1 MEIGREIKELM
12 SSAEL
17 DAAITANAN
26 EIHARL
32 PEGRLILV
40 GIRRR
45 GAPLA
50 ERMAAKLRAMGRDV
64 LVGILDITL
73 YRDDLSEI
81 GPVPMIGKTEIPF
94 KITGYPLVLV
104 DDVLFTG
111 RTIRAALDCLNDFGR
126 PKLIHLA
133 VLVDRGGRE
142 LPIAAN
148 YIGMKVKVGPS
159 QEVLVKL
166 REVDGEDR
174 VVLLEID
181 TEEEI
186 EEG

>member
-1 MEIGREIKELM
+1 MEIGREVRELM
-12 SSAEL
+12 TSEEL
-17 DAAITANAN
+17 DAALTTIANSIN
-26 EIHARL
+26 TGI
-32 PEGRLILV
+32 PDGKLILV

-50 ERMAAKLRAMGRDV
+50 ERLAARLRAVGRDV

-81 GPVPMIGKTEIPF
+81 GPVPMVGKTEIPF

-111 RTIRAALDCLNDFGR
+111 RTIRAALDCLVDFGR
-126 PKLIHLA
+126 PKRIELA

-142 LPIAAN
+142 LPIAAD
-148 YIGMKVKVGPS
+148 YVGLKVNTGPD
-159 QEVLVKL
+159 QAVLSRV
-166 REVDGEDR
+166 REIDGEDK
-174 VVLLEID
+174 VVLLEV
-181 TEEEI
+181 EPES

>member
-1 MEIGREIKELM
+1 MEIGREIRELM
-12 SSAEL
+12 SGKEL
-17 DAAITANAN
+17 DAALTDIAEQINN
-26 EIHARL
+26 GI
-32 PEGRLILV
+32 PNGKMILV

-50 ERMAAKLRAMGRDV
+50 ERLAAKLRGLGRDIN
-64 LVGILDITL
+64 VGILDITL

-81 GPVPMIGKTEIPF
+81 GPVPMVGKTDISF

-111 RTIRAALDCLNDFGR
+111 RTVRAALDCLNDFGR
-126 PKLIHLA
+126 PRLIHLA
-133 VLVDRGGRE
+133 ALVDRGGRE

-148 YIGMKVKVGPS
+148 YVRLTVSVEEG
-159 QEVLVKL
+159 QTVLVMV
-166 REVDGEDR
+166 REIDGEDR
-174 VVLLEID
+174 VVLLEVDPEII
-181 TEEEI
+181 I

>member
-1 MEIGREIKELM
+1 MEIGREIRELM
-12 SSAEL
+12 SAREL
-17 DAAITANAN
+17 DAALADIAGQINTGIPN
-26 EIHARL
+26 
-32 PEGRLILV
+32 GRLILV
-40 GIRRR
+40 GIRSR

-50 ERMAAKLRAMGRDV
+50 ERLAARLRALKREV
-64 LVGILDITL
+64 SVGILDITL

-94 KITGYPLVLV
+94 KITGSPLVLV

-126 PKLIHLA
+126 PKLIHL
-133 VLVDRGGRE
+133 VELVDRGGRE

-148 YIGMKVKVGPS
+148 YVGMKISVENGQTVQVELS
-159 QEVLVKL
+159 EL
-166 REVDGEDR
+166 DGEDR
-174 VVLLEID
+174 VVLLQVD
-181 TEEEI
+181 PMS

>member
-1 MEIGREIKELM
+1 MEIGREIRDVM
-12 SSAEL
+12 SGEKLDSAL
-17 DAAITANAN
+17 TDIAKQINKG
-26 EIHARL
+26 IPFGKL
-32 PEGRLILV
+32 LLV

-50 ERMAAKLRAMGRDV
+50 ERLAAKLRALKRDSS
-64 LVGILDITL
+64 VGIMDITL

-94 KITGYPLVLV
+94 KITGSPVVLV

-111 RTIRAALDCLNDFGR
+111 RTIRAAMDCLNDFGR

-133 VLVDRGGRE
+133 ALVDRGGRE

-148 YIGMKVKVGPS
+148 YVGMKISIEDGQTVQVQV
-159 QEVLVKL
+159 QEL
-166 REVDGEDR
+166 DGEDR
-174 VVLLEID
+174 VVLLEVD
-181 TEEEI
+181 SAG
-186 EEG
+186 EEGRE

>member
-1 MEIGREIKELM
+1 MEIGREVRELM
-12 SSAEL
+12 SADEM
-17 DAAITANAN
+17 DAALTTIATGIETN
-26 EIHARL
+26 L
-32 PEGRLILV
+32 STGKLILI

-50 ERMAAKLRAMGRDV
+50 DRIAARLKSMGREV
-64 LVGILDITL
+64 EVGIIDITL

-81 GPVPMIGKTEIPF
+81 GPVPMVGKTEIRF

-111 RTIRAALDCLNDFGR
+111 RTVRAALDCLNDFGR
-126 PKLIHLA
+126 PKQIQLA

-148 YIGMKVKVGPS
+148 YVGLNVGVEPGR
-159 QEVLVKL
+159 EVLVKV
-166 REVDGEDR
+166 REIDGEDR

-181 TEEEI
+181 PDEPEEE
-186 EEG
+186 

>member
-1 MEIGREIKELM
+1 MEIGREIRELM
-12 SSAEL
+12 STKEL
-17 DAAITANAN
+17 DAALTDIAGQ
-26 EIHARL
+26 IDKGI
-32 PEGRLILV
+32 PDGKLILI

-50 ERMAAKLRAMGRDV
+50 ERLSAKLRALGRDV
-64 LVGILDITL
+64 NVGILDITL

-81 GPVPMIGKTEIPF
+81 GPVPMVGRTDISF

-111 RTIRAALDCLNDFGR
+111 RTVRAALDCLNDFGR

-133 VLVDRGGRE
+133 ALVDRGGRE

-148 YIGMKVKVGPS
+148 YVSMAVTVAAG
-159 QEVLVKL
+159 QTVLVMV
-166 REVDGEDR
+166 RELDGEDR
-174 VVLLEID
+174 VVLLEVD
-181 TEEEI
+181 PEI
-186 EEG
+186 EED